1 MQQYVVPVTFASVL
15 IPLVQRYQK
24 KLSFKNVR
32 LNFRQCVDTR
42 SSLPNDDKNPT
53 PLNRTGTSKTDIELT
68 TFEGSSIVG
77 DDVYAGTQNHPC
89 YIDRGYDTSWTVPHP
104 IRRTKW
110 NEIPHDPVDEVSLKG
125 SSMYLS
131 DGEDDVK
138 ALPYNCDDDD
148 DDDDYHSD
156 IRKLQQQW
164 DKAKKM

>member
-1 MQQYVVPVTFASVL
+1 MLEFDSMLQHVVLVTFASAL

-32 LNFRQCVDTR
+32 IHFRQCADTR

-53 PLNRTGTSKTDIELT
+53 PLNRAGTSKTDIELT
-68 TFEGSSIVG
+68 TFEASSIVG
-77 DDVYAGTQNHPC
+77 DDVCDSGL
-89 YIDRGYDTSWTVPHP
+89 DTSWTVPHP

-110 NEIPHDPVDEVSLKG
+110 NEIPYDPVDEVSLKG

-138 ALPYNCDDDD
+138 AIPYNCHDDNDD

-164 DKAKKM
+164 DNMKKI